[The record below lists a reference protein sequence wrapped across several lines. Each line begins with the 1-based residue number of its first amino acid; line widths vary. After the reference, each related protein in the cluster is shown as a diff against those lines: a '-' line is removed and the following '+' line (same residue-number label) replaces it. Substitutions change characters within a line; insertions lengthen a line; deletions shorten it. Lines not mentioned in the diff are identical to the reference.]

1 MSSRPLV
8 SVIIPVYNGTNYLAD
23 AVESVLEQT
32 YENVELV
39 AVDDGSTDGTWEL
52 IQSYGDSLRGIHKEN
67 GGVASALNRGL
78 AEADGRYIAW
88 LSHDDLFLPDKLE
101 RQVEELEGPTEA
113 RACYTD
119 SRVIDSHGATLRDVT
134 APSLDRAELRRYLFG
149 RMFINGSTMLID
161 RECFDRLGG
170 FREDLKTTQDAEM
183 WFRILDHWE
192 IGRVPGILGL
202 QRTHPGQGS
211 QETGPHIA
219 EKQTTFTEIFDRL
232 GFAGLFPELAD
243 RAETPRAPAE
253 ALVWFG
259 DTMALH
265 RYWFEFADLQ
275 YRRAAEIWPSWANPA
290 RRRTLVGARA
300 WTASARW
307 YRRARHELGVVRQK
321 LDPTR

>member
-8 SVIIPVYNGTNYLAD
+8 SVIIPVFNGTNYLAD

-32 YENVELV
+32 YENVELLV
-39 AVDDGSTDGTWEL
+39 VDDGSTNGTWEL
-52 IQSYGDSLRGIHKEN
+52 IQSFDDRVRGIHKKN
-67 GGVASALNRGL
+67 GGVATALNRGI
-78 AEADGRYIAW
+78 EAANGSYIAW
-88 LSHDDLFLPDKLE
+88 LSHDDLFLPNKLQL
-101 RQVEELEGPTEA
+101 QVAYLEEIAEA
-113 RACYTD
+113 CACYTD
-119 SRVIDSHGATLRDVT
+119 FRVIDSHGMTLRDVVT
-134 APSLDRAELRRYLFG
+134 PSLSRAELRRHLFG
-149 RMFINGSTMLID
+149 HMFINGSTMLID

-192 IGRVPGILGL
+192 IGRVPEILGL

-232 GFAGLFPELAD
+232 GFAGLFPELAN

-290 RRRTLVGARA
+290 RRRAFVGARA